1 MKFAQEL
8 FDDARDTA
16 TKVVLLLSDGTQ
28 SPNLG
33 YNGLL
38 GSAAAMAAGKDLRD
52 DGAKVFAWGFGIK
65 VDASALEGIAGDVSR
80 VRYASNVSGLSQ
92 FLNGLEDDVCNFSPP
107 TSPPSPM
114 PSLLPSITWVTGTAG
129 GDCNA
134 ACEAVPGRT
143 CFVADEKE
151 NWIQTFDEAEAA
163 ATAAG
168 LR

>member
-1 MKFAQEL
+1 MKL
-8 FDDARDTA
+8 FMIL
-16 TKVVLLLSDGTQ
+16 VSVLLPATVE
-28 SPNLG
+28 
-33 YNGLL
+33 
-38 GSAAAMAAGKDLRD
+38 A
-52 DGAKVFAWGFGIK
+52 
-65 VDASALEGIAGDVSR
+65 
-80 VRYASNVSGLSQ
+80 
-92 FLNGLEDDVCNFSPP
+92 
-107 TSPPSPM
+107 M